1 MSRLPQKTRLA
12 PGKAALPAALLTLL
26 ALAGCAVG
34 PDYKRPDSP
43 LPDQFNEA
51 REANAADQPT
61 APMQKEWWTLFQDP
75 TLNDLVRQALA
86 QNTDVLLAVA
96 RVEEADALSREAG
109 AAQFPEI
116 DGNAGSSRT
125 QTSTKTAVPL
135 FPGMPRLR
143 DDRSAS
149 LSTSFE
155 IDVWGR
161 LRRASEAARAQALAS
176 HYAQDTVQLSLAG
189 LVASNYLALRAYDAE
204 LSVTRETLTSREAS
218 LKIVKVRQEAGL
230 VSPVDLHQAESSL
243 AAAQAQLAGLRQQR
257 ALAEHQI
264 ALLVG
269 IPGFTVAP
277 GDIRQL
283 PLPPVPPAGLPSTL
297 LQARPDVRQAEETLV
312 SANAQIGVVKA
323 TLYPTI
329 SLTGTLGSESKA
341 LSDLFT
347 SAASTWSLGLNLVV
361 PLLDAGRHSAQV
373 DQASARQKQAVASY
387 QKTVQ
392 TAFKEVNDAL
402 VNLRESGERESAQA
416 VQAEAANKVLQ
427 LTQYRYE
434 AGYSGY
440 LDLLDAQRSAN
451 DAQLNYLNSRQTRL
465 SSTVDL
471 FKALG
476 GGWQDG
482 TPRPAEPAP
491 QAKAAG
497 TATN

>member
-1 MSRLPQKTRLA
+1 MSRLESRPPFGLA
-12 PGKAALPAALLTLL
+12 QGTVAALGLLT
-26 ALAGCAVG
+26 LAGCAVG

-51 REANAADQPT
+51 REASPADQPT
-61 APMQKEWWTLFQDP
+61 APMQKEWWTLFQDA
-75 TLNDLVRQALA
+75 TLNNLVDQALA
-86 QNTDVLLAVA
+86 HNTDMLLAVA
-96 RVEEADALSREAG
+96 RVEEADALAREAG
-109 AAQFPEI
+109 AAQFPQI
-116 DGNAGSSRT
+116 NGNLGSSRT
-125 QTSTKTAVPL
+125 QASTRTATPT
-135 FPGMPRLR
+135 PAGTPRLR

-149 LSTSFE
+149 LSTAFE

-204 LSVTRETLTSREAS
+204 LAVTQETVASREAS
-218 LKIVKVRQEAGL
+218 LKIVKVRQDAGL

-269 IPGFTVAP
+269 TPGLTVPP

-283 PLPPVPPAGLPSTL
+283 PLPPVPPAGLPSSL

-329 SLTGTLGSESKA
+329 TLTGSLGSESKA

-347 SAASTWSLGLNLVV
+347 SAASTWALGLNLVM

-402 VNLRESGERESAQA
+402 VTLRESGEKEKAQA
-416 VQAEAANKVLQ
+416 IQAEAAKKVLE

-440 LDLLDAQRSAN
+440 LELLDAQRSAN

-465 SSTVDL
+465 TSTVDL
-471 FKALG
+471 FKSLG
-476 GGWQDG
+476 GGWKDNS
-482 TPRPAEPAP
+482 PRPAEEPAKP
-491 QAKAAG
+491 LAQASPPK
-497 TATN
+497 